1 MERCIN
7 AAFSFEVT
15 DTAASLPGRSGA
27 DDVRLGNRDWFVSGA
42 VAGLYGRY
50 VTGPYRL
57 SELDGA

>member
-1 MERCIN
+1 LR
-7 AAFSFEVT
+7 SPT
-15 DTAASLPGRSGA
+15 LPRACQADPGA